1 MNRYAR
7 ALFLTLW
14 VGPSHQGV
22 RLTDGPHGRRLQ
34 PRAREGGELTGVA
47 VVDGEAIRGHRR
59 AQGGVAVRVEV
70 EAGAGA
76 QGFADDEEDGGKA
89 SGGVC
94 PGRLQLQTRRGREG
108 K

>member
-1 MNRYAR
+1 M
-7 ALFLTLW
+7 
-14 VGPSHQGV
+14 GPTRQYV

-70 EAGAGA
+70 EAVAGV
-76 QGFADDEEDGGKA
+76 QGFAGDEEAGGRA
-89 SGGVC
+89 SGGAWLA
-94 PGRLQLQTRRGREG
+94 RSELQ
-108 K
+108 